1 MNTKLQILLSFLIF
15 LLFTA
20 LFLAFVF
27 FPNFEKITLSQGEI
41 FQTLKEIQSL
51 QAKVQKLPEYK
62 QVEGKIISESEKI
75 EKILINSE
83 IPIEFLQYLEST
95 AKDCKVNLKILS
107 LQKEKLLQDNLQAL
121 TIQISVN
128 GKFPDIFCFL
138 KQIENSN
145 YLVQITNLN
154 ITKLEKE
161 KVIEANFQLEVF
173 GK

>member
-27 FPNFEKITLSQGEI
+27 FPNFKKITLSQGEI

-83 IPIEFLQYLEST
+83 IPIEFLQHLEST

>member
-20 LFLAFVF
+20 FFLAFVF
-27 FPNFEKITLSQGEI
+27 FPNFKKITLSQGEI

-107 LQKEKLLQDNLQAL
+107 LQREKLLQDNLQAL